1 MRRERSYEPLTDC
14 TICGDVRQRPAHQG
28 RRGRPRDLLPR
39 AQGDAAADLPE
50 LRCEHV
56 TQRAFCPS
64 CGKRY
69 DRRFARVSDTQRWI
83 LAGLALAGVI
93 VAAILILPGVFDA
106 KRETEARVAR
116 EHAAR
121 VAAERKR
128 LIREQRPMRGKP
140 ANLKP
145 PRPNAG
151 ASEVLAA
158 RKQLVIA
165 LEGAILADAQQRVKS
180 GELDGPVKSVSCGPL
195 IRNPGNVGE
204 EEDLSN
210 RRGRYDCVAVK
221 REVMKGGKVV
231 GLFGH
236 PFVGTADFKRFTYVW
251 CKDNKVPGER
261 GKPLAKVPIPAVCI
275 GAEGRPRVGDGY
287 LSSSP

>member
-1 MRRERSYEPLTDC
+1 MKT
-14 TICGDVRQRPAHQG
+14 
-28 RRGRPRDLLPR
+28 
-39 AQGDAAADLPE
+39 
-50 LRCEHV
+50 
-56 TQRAFCPS
+56 
-64 CGKRY
+64 
-69 DRRFARVSDTQRWI
+69 
-83 LAGLALAGVI
+83 
-93 VAAILILPGVFDA
+93 
-106 KRETEARVAR
+106 
-116 EHAAR
+116 
-121 VAAERKR
+121 
-128 LIREQRPMRGKP
+128 
-140 ANLKP
+140 
-145 PRPNAG
+145 
-151 ASEVLAA
+151 
-158 RKQLVIA
+158 
-165 LEGAILADAQQRVKS
+165 

-210 RRGRYDCVAVK
+210 RRARYDCVAVK

-287 LSSSP
+287 LSSTP

>member
-1 MRRERSYEPLTDC
+1 MDPRTKAAE
-14 TICGDVRQRPAHQG
+14 DVREIFARAPKETP
-28 RRGRPRDLLPR
+28 PRVCPSC
-39 AQGDAAADLPE
+39 GAA
-50 LRCEHV
+50 HV

-83 LAGLALAGVI
+83 LAGVAFAGVI
-93 VAAILILPGVFDA
+93 VACILILPGVFDA
-106 KRETEARVAR
+106 KRETNARLAK

-128 LIREQRPMRGKP
+128 LTREQRPMRGRP
-140 ANLKP
+140 VGLKP
-145 PRPNAG
+145 PGPTAS
-151 ASEVLAA
+151 ASEQLAA
-158 RKQLVIA
+158 RRKLITA
-165 LEGAILADAQQRVKS
+165 LEGAILADAQNRVKT
-180 GELDGPVKSVSCGPL
+180 GQLDGPVKSVSCGPL

-210 RRGRYDCVAVK
+210 SRGRYDCVAVK

-261 GKPLAKVPIPAVCI
+261 GKPLAKVTIPAVCI

-287 LSSSP
+287 LSSTP